1 MRSVEAEGSSIDA
14 AIDAAL
20 EMLHVT
26 RERVEIEIVSNAS
39 RGLFGLGGRK
49 AKVRATLRQ
58 PISERILDE
67 SNEVQALA
75 APSLDVPRPREPVI
89 RPAPRSPIETE
100 KRPPQPSDGADAPD
114 PATAQRAEQVLR
126 DIVRHVGVA
135 AEVESAIEDDS
146 VVLQLT
152 GDSSGILI
160 GRKGQMLDALEYIV
174 SRIASRDRNAAVR
187 VVIDCEHYRDRR
199 RESLEELARRMGDEA
214 KRKKRVVKLNAM
226 SPRDRRIVHMILQQ
240 DPSITTRSSGKG
252 HFRKL
257 IIIPNGVNEPTAD

>member
-20 EMLHVT
+20 EMLHVA

-67 SNEVQALA
+67 SNELQPPA
-75 APSLDVPRPREPVI
+75 APPLDAPRPRERVI
-89 RPAPRSPIETE
+89 RPAPRSPIE

-135 AEVESAIEDDS
+135 VEIESAIEDDS

-174 SRIASRDRNAAVR
+174 ARIASRDRNAAVR

-199 RESLEELARRMGDEA
+199 RESLEELARRMSDEA